1 MIIQPKDLQPQPISA
16 ILARSWII
24 GKRMWVSHFPF
35 LFLIV
40 SVLFWAQFFLAE
52 WLRFKQVHGF
62 VVYLVTTP
70 VNDMLLSFYFAYVVL
85 LMKRWETNVDG
96 IAHLHAFQSALKMAP
111 VLIVASLASY
121 LLTLFGTILLVIP
134 GVLFFLWLYLYPQ
147 VMAFER
153 EGAIPSLK
161 RSMYLV
167 KGSTLHTLF
176 VMLPFL
182 ALRLF
187 LQFLPGFVLPET
199 DGHPAVAFGLF
210 IIREMILLPFEASA
224 YYLLYLELRAR
235 KEAFDYDVY
244 LEQCKA

>member
-16 ILARSWII
+16 ILAHSWII
-24 GKRMWVSHFPF
+24 GKRIWVRHFPY
-35 LFLIV
+35 LFLMV
-40 SVLFWAQFFLAE
+40 SVLFWAQFFLEE
-52 WLRFKQVHGF
+52 WLRSKHVHSF
-62 VVYLVTTP
+62 AADLVTTP
-70 VNDMLLSFYFAYVVL
+70 VSDVLLSFYFAYVVL
-85 LMKRWETNVDG
+85 LLKRWETDVDG

-111 VLIVASLASY
+111 VLIAASLVSY
-121 LLTLFGTILLVIP
+121 LLTLLGTILLVIP
-134 GVLFFLWLYLYPQ
+134 GVLFFLWLYLHPQ
-147 VMAFER
+147 VIAFER

-167 KGSTLHTLF
+167 KGSTFHALF

-187 LQFLPGFVLPET
+187 LQFLPGIVLPET
-199 DGHPAVAFGLF
+199 DGHPAVVFGLF
-210 IIREMILLPFEASA
+210 LIREMILLPFEASA

-244 LEQCKA
+244 LEQCRT